1 MMTSS
6 RDRRDAWLS
15 LTPEPESD
23 LPRALATLR
32 AGGAPSQDGVEAE
45 RARAEGL
52 VLRGSR
58 RRWLAWL
65 REGLLA
71 AEEAAP
77 GPEVEAA
84 REVVLDVIAN
94 HHALVR
100 GLPGD
105 SERAIEDDQA
115 LLERLDQHQ
124 RDNINEGRD
133 R

>member
-1 MMTSS
+1 MTSS

-15 LTPEPESD
+15 LTPEPEGD

-32 AGGAPSQDGVEAE
+32 EGGSPSPEAIEAE
-45 RARAEGL
+45 RAKAERL
-52 VLRGSR
+52 VVGGSR
-58 RRWLAWL
+58 RRWQAWL
-65 REGLLA
+65 HEGLEA
-71 AEEAAP
+71 AEGALP
-77 GPEVEAA
+77 GPEVDAA

-105 SERAIEDDQA
+105 SEREIASDQA
-115 LLERLDQHQ
+115 LLERIDQQ
-124 RDNINEGRD
+124 RNNTTEGRD

>member
-1 MMTSS
+1 MTSS
-6 RDRRDAWLS
+6 RERRDAWLS

-32 AGGAPSQDGVEAE
+32 AGGPPSAEAIEAE
-45 RARAEGL
+45 RARAERL
-52 VLRGSR
+52 VLAGSR

-71 AEEAAP
+71 ADQAAP
-77 GPEVEAA
+77 RPEVAEA

-105 SERAIEDDQA
+105 SERAIATDQA
-115 LLERLDQHQ
+115 LLERLA
-124 RDNINEGRD
+124 NTNEGRD